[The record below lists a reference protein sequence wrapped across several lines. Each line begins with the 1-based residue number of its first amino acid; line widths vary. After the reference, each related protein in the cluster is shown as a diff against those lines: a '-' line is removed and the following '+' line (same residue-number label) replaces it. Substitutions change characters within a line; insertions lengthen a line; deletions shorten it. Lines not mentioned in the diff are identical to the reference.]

1 MNCHEGFFLA
11 RFLEEIIAI
20 KKNFGLLLGYRVHA
34 EEQLQGARAT
44 NLPHLHLWY
53 EKKLGIISKTSRLC
67 TTSSSLRAEVRKM
80 ELKI

>member
-53 EKKLGIISKTSRLC
+53 EKKLQFQKRAVSVRLLLP
-67 TTSSSLRAEVRKM
+67 SEPRSEKWN
-80 ELKI
+80 